1 VPNKAFF
8 GVGGGSKMGI
18 SRSIVAGLALL
29 LVATTAMAEEKRW
42 VSSEGTTLKSE
53 ASATSENVADVVVG
67 TEVAVVDSGGRW
79 LKVRTTAGKEGWLY
93 AGRVSDTPPVGEVS
107 GSDGGLFGNTMQKS
121 QINTAKADSARS
133 IRGLSPETTQYAKN
147 RGTPE
152 VVKKSLDGVL
162 LRKVSAKELK
172 AFLQEGKI
180 GEYAQVQGGKK

>member
-1 VPNKAFF
+1 MKTTQ
-8 GVGGGSKMGI
+8 
-18 SRSIVAGLALL
+18 RIVVLLALL
-29 LVATTAMAEEKRW
+29 LMTTAAMAEEKRW

-67 TEVAVVDSGGRW
+67 TEVTVVDSGGRW
-79 LKVRTTAGKEGWLY
+79 LKVRTAAGKEGWLY
-93 AGRVSDTPPVGEVS
+93 AGRVSETPPAAEVS
-107 GSDGGLFGNTMQKS
+107 GDGGLFGESMQKS

-133 IRGLSPETTQYAKN
+133 IRGLSPETTQYAKD

-152 VVKKSLDGVL
+152 LVKKSLDAVL